1 MTVKKQKTP
10 LVVEPFV
17 PIKLKKIGERHGDKI
32 GDEFKPSTPEGFK
45 TKPKQESKVAVKR
58 EKTKKEIYA
67 DKQRT
72 LERRKTKLRLNATEH
87 EVFFQYHLKR
97 LKIKHQ
103 FQKGVIDKDHFMIP
117 DFFIPSLNMV
127 VELDGGYHYSSKQ
140 QYRDYYKDKHY
151 EERGFRILRMKNE
164 DIYTFDF
171 DELKRSADQ
180 RTPTEY
186 LSLFLK

>member
-1 MTVKKQKTP
+1 MVQKKKKDPTVVAPFTP
-10 LVVEPFV
+10 VG
-17 PIKLKKIGERHGDKI
+17 LKKIGERHGEFI
-32 GDEFKPSTPEGFK
+32 SDEFKPSTPEGFK
-45 TKPKQESKVAVKR
+45 PKRKVKISK
-58 EKTKKEIYA
+58 EKTKKEVYA

-72 LERRKTKLRLNATEH
+72 LERRKIKLREHATEH
-87 EVFFQYHLKR
+87 ELFFEYNLKR

-117 DFFIPSLNMV
+117 DFFIQSLNMV

-164 DIYTFDF
+164 DVYSFDF
-171 DELKRSADQ
+171 EELKKSADQ
-180 RTPTEY
+180 KTPTEY
-186 LSLFLK
+186 LSLFIK

>member
-1 MTVKKQKTP
+1 MKEKKQKEP
-10 LVVEPFV
+10 LTVAPLLV
-17 PIKLKKIGERHGDKI
+17 PSNLKKIGERHGEMI
-32 GDEFKPSTPEGFK
+32 SSEFKPPTPEGFK
-45 TKPKQESKVAVKR
+45 PKQKQKIKAPK
-58 EKTKKEIYA
+58 EKSKKELYA

-72 LERRKTKLRLNATEH
+72 LERRKTKLRINATEH
-87 EVFFQYHLKR
+87 ELFFQYNLKR

-164 DIYTFDF
+164 DVYNFDF
-171 DELKRSADQ
+171 DELKKSTDK

>member
-1 MTVKKQKTP
+1 MTSKKEKEP
-10 LVVEPFV
+10 LVIAPLTVSV
-17 PIKLKKIGERHGDKI
+17 RLKKIGERHGDLI
-32 GDEFKPSTPEGFK
+32 GDEFKPSTPDRF
-45 TKPKQESKVAVKR
+45 KPKQEVKTTKA
-58 EKTKKEIYA
+58 KTKKELYA

-72 LERRKTKLRLNATEH
+72 LERRKTKLRLKATEH
-87 EVFFQYHLKR
+87 EVFFLYHLKR

-171 DELKRSADQ
+171 DELKRSVDQ

>member
-1 MTVKKQKTP
+1 MTNKKKKEP
-10 LVVEPFV
+10 LVIAPPTTSV
-17 PIKLKKIGERHGDKI
+17 KLKKIGERHGDMI
-32 GDEFKPSTPEGFK
+32 SDEFKPSTPEGFK
-45 TKPKQESKVAVKR
+45 PNTKQNVKAQRSKKDL
-58 EKTKKEIYA
+58 YA

-72 LERRKTKLRLNATEH
+72 LERRKTKLRIRATEH
-87 EVFFQYHLKR
+87 ELFFEYNLKR

-171 DELKRSADQ
+171 DELKKSVDQ

-186 LSLFLK
+186 LYLFLK